1 MNQNHSQF
9 NAAAIG
15 EQFQTTCNK
24 FDHLLSKNQ
33 DENLLAIRQKL
44 HQDLEAHKKDGVLSV
59 AFIGQYSA
67 GKSTIIS
74 ALTGQRDI
82 KIDADI
88 ATDKTTSYDWNGIKI
103 IDTPGLFTDRQ
114 DHDAITYDA
123 IDKSDL
129 LVFCLTYMLFDSTTV
144 ENFKKLAYEKKY
156 RWKMMLVVNK
166 MSDEAGEEAEKI
178 ANYRQSLAEA
188 LKPYSLDEFP
198 VCFIDAK
205 DYCDGID
212 EDDDFLCEISRF
224 ETFTQ
229 ELNNFV
235 ASRGSLAKFDTP
247 VRMALSA
254 VNETQVHLTRNSG
267 EDSTYFEILNRL
279 SRKVNQQR
287 DRQQTK
293 VDSVSL
299 QMSSDIAREG
309 SMLARKV
316 GSNEDFEQLRKQAE
330 SNIQKYYKRAGGE
343 IQTVV
348 DTVAKNIQQDF
359 AEVLQGDLVRHFVAS
374 FDRKQNISAQN
385 INADLDLA
393 NLKIQISNLKQIG
406 EKVGVSIQQL
416 ATAGARNAAQKGF
429 FYSSTN
435 VAQGNLHKT
444 IYSIGTNLGFKFKP
458 WGAVNMAKNIGNVAK
473 CVGPALAVAGVALEV
488 MDMMKQ
494 REIEQKMA
502 DARRDITSQFQAVGK
517 DLESQLGMQLGEFN
531 NQFYGGIEQQIT
543 AARQQQEDAIST
555 SNEWMKELLN
565 IRADFNEILAK
576 ISSVSCGGEA

>member
-15 EQFQTTCNK
+15 EQFKTTCNK
-24 FDHLLSKNQ
+24 FDRLLSQ
-33 DENLLAIRQKL
+33 DRDEKLLAIKQQF
-44 HQDLEAHKKDGVLSV
+44 HQNLETYKEDGVLSV

-74 ALTGQRDI
+74 ALTGNRGI

-88 ATDKTTSYDWNGIKI
+88 ATDKTTCYDWNGIKI

-123 IDKSDL
+123 IDKADL

-205 DYCDGID
+205 DYCDGVD
-212 EDDDFLCEISRF
+212 EEDDFLCEISRF
-224 ETFTQ
+224 DTFTK

-254 VNETQVHLTRNSG
+254 VNEAQVSLTRNSG
-267 EDSTYFEILNRL
+267 EDATYFEILNRL

-287 DRQQTK
+287 DRQKTQ
-293 VDSVSL
+293 VNSIIL
-299 QMSSDIAREG
+299 QMASEITREG
-309 SMLARKV
+309 TILARKV
-316 GSNEDFEQLRKQAE
+316 GGNEDFEQLNQQAE
-330 SNIQKYYKRAGGE
+330 FNIQQYYEQARQQ

-348 DTVAKNIQQDF
+348 DKAAKNIHQDF
-359 AEVLQGDLVRHFVAS
+359 AEVLEGDLVKHFVAS
-374 FDRKQNISAQN
+374 LERKQNISAQN
-385 INADLDLA
+385 INANLDLE
-393 NLKIQISNLKQIG
+393 NLKIQISNLQKIG
-406 EKVGVSIQQL
+406 EKVGVNIQQL
-416 ATAGARNAAQKGF
+416 ATTGARNATQKGF
-429 FYSSTN
+429 FFSATN
-435 VAQGNLHKT
+435 VAGGNLHQTVYGVGKF
-444 IYSIGTNLGFKFKP
+444 LGFKFKP
-458 WGAVNMAKNIGNVAK
+458 WGAVNLAKNIGNVAK

-494 REIEQKMA
+494 REREEEMA

-531 NQFYGGIEQQIT
+531 DQFYGEIENKIADARKQNEEAI
-543 AARQQQEDAIST
+543 AA
-555 SNEWMKELLN
+555 SNTWMKELIT
-565 IRADFNEILAK
+565 IRQEFDTILK
-576 ISSVSCGGEA
+576 SISLASTN

>member
-1 MNQNHSQF
+1 MNQYQYQSQF

-15 EQFQTTCNK
+15 EHFKVTCNK
-24 FDHLLSKNQ
+24 LDNLISQNQ
-33 DENLLAIRQKL
+33 DEKLLAIKQQF
-44 HQDLEAHKKDGVLSV
+44 HQNLETYKKDGVLSV

-74 ALTGQRDI
+74 ALTGNRDI

-123 IDKSDL
+123 INKADL

-144 ENFKKLAYEKKY
+144 ENFKKLAYEKGY
-156 RWKMMLVVNK
+156 RWKMMLVINK

-178 ANYRQSLAEA
+178 ANYRHSLAEA

-205 DYCDGID
+205 DYCDGVD

-247 VRMALSA
+247 VRIALTA
-254 VNETQVHLTRNSG
+254 VNEAQVSFTRNSG

-287 DRQQTK
+287 DRQKIK
-293 VDSVSL
+293 VDSITI
-299 QMSSDIAREG
+299 QMSSEIAREG
-309 SMLARKV
+309 SILARKV
-316 GSNEDFEQLRKQAE
+316 GSNEDFEQLNKQAE
-330 SNIQKYYKRAGGE
+330 SNIQKYYEQAGGE

-359 AEVLQGDLVRHFVAS
+359 AEVLEGDLVRHFVAS
-374 FDRKQNISAQN
+374 LERKQNISAQN
-385 INADLDLA
+385 INNNLDLE
-393 NLKIQISNLKQIG
+393 NLKVQISNLKKID
-406 EKVGVSIQQL
+406 KIVGGSIQQL
-416 ATAGARNAAQKGF
+416 ATTGARNVTQQGF
-429 FYSSTN
+429 FYSATN
-435 VAQGNLHKT
+435 VAGGNLHHAV
-444 IYSIGTNLGFKFKP
+444 YGIGKFLGFKFQP
-458 WGAVNMAKNIGNVAK
+458 WGAVNLAKNIGNVAK
-473 CVGPALAVAGVALEV
+473 CLGPALAVAGFAVEVANTI
-488 MDMMKQ
+488 KQ
-494 REIEQKMA
+494 REREQQMA
-502 DARRDITSQFQAVGK
+502 DVRRDITSQFQAIGK
-517 DLESQLGMQLGEFN
+517 DLESQLGIQVGEYN
-531 NQFYGGIEQQIT
+531 NQFYGEINQKI
-543 AARQQQEDAIST
+543 ADARKQNEDAIT
-555 SNEWMKELLN
+555 KC
-565 IRADFNEILAK
+565 LAERDRV
-576 ISSVSCGGEA
+576 I

>member
-1 MNQNHSQF
+1 MNQNQF
-9 NAAAIG
+9 NAATIG
-15 EQFQTTCNK
+15 KQFQTTCNR
-24 FDHLLSKNQ
+24 FDRLLSQNQ
-33 DENLLAIRQKL
+33 DEKLLAIKQQF
-44 HQDLEAHKKDGVLSV
+44 HQNLETYKEDGVLSV

-74 ALTGQRDI
+74 ALTGNRDI

-144 ENFKKLAYEKKY
+144 ENFKKLAYDKKY

-188 LKPYSLDEFP
+188 LKPSYSLDEFP

-205 DYCDGID
+205 DYCDGVD

-235 ASRGSLAKFDTP
+235 TSRGSLAKFDTP

-254 VNETQVHLTRNSG
+254 VNEAQVSFTRNSG

-293 VDSVSL
+293 VDRIAL

-316 GSNEDFEQLRKQAE
+316 GSNEDLERLSERAE
-330 SNIQKYYKRAGGE
+330 SNIEKYYERAGGE

-348 DTVAKNIQQDF
+348 DTIEKNIQEDF
-359 AEVLQGDLVRHFVAS
+359 AEVLNGDLVRHFMAS

-385 INADLDLA
+385 INADIDLE

-406 EKVGVSIQQL
+406 DKVGVSIQRL
-416 ATAGARNAAQKGF
+416 ATAGARNATQKGF
-429 FYSSTN
+429 FYSATN
-435 VAQGNLHKT
+435 VAQGNLHQTVYGVGKF
-444 IYSIGTNLGFKFKP
+444 LGFKFKP

-488 MDMMKQ
+488 IDMMKQ
-494 REIEQKMA
+494 REIQQKMA

-517 DLESQLGMQLGEFN
+517 DLESQLGMQLGEYN
-531 NQFYGGIEQQIT
+531 NQFYGSIEQQIA
-543 AARQQQEDAIST
+543 AARQQQENAIAT
-555 SNEWMKELLN
+555 SDTWMKELLEV
-565 IRADFNEILAK
+565 RGAFNEILVK
-576 ISSVSCGGEA
+576 ISSFSCGNGR